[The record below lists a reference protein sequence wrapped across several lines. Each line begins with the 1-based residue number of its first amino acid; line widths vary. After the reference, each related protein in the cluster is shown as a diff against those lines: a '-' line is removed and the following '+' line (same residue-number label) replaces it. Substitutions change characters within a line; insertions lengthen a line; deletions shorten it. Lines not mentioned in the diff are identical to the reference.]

1 MATLKCL
8 TDPLGHSIFISTFS
22 GQCESPEKLITNP
35 TFIIQ
40 LGFEEL
46 YYFRMIEWEM
56 NMLIASKNDHAKFV
70 AESIIQQP
78 TTDYISI
85 LLKKGGRVTSFR

>member
-8 TDPLGHSIFISTFS
+8 TDPLGHTIFISTFS
-22 GQCESPEKLITNP
+22 GQCDSPELLVISP
-35 TFIIQ
+35 AFIIQ

-56 NMLIASKNDHAKFV
+56 NMLIASKTDHAWFV
-70 AESIIQQP
+70 AESVMQQP
-78 TTDYISI
+78 TTDYISL
-85 LLKKGGRVTSFR
+85 LLKKGGRVISFR